1 MPALPSTL
9 SDLEK
14 IHTLIKPFINKTPVL
29 QSDVISE
36 LCGGEVFFKCENFQK
51 IGAFKA
57 RGAVHAVKNL
67 LPEQLKNGVATHSSG
82 NHAQALAYAANLAGC
97 KAYIVMPKN
106 SAQVKMQGVKR
117 LGAEVIEC
125 DNNLEARESTLKKV
139 VEKTGAFF
147 IPPFDHEW
155 IIGGQGTAAKEL
167 IEEIHDLDFIVAP
180 CGGGGLLSG
189 TALTTHIINKKIKVI
204 GAEPENA
211 GDAAIS
217 FKTGNIEKND
227 PAKSTIADGLRTS
240 LGEITIKCIRDH
252 VSQILTVSENEI
264 IEAMKITWAHL
275 KITAEPSSVVPLAVL
290 LKNKSLFKDKRTGI
304 IISGGNVD
312 FASVPFLTA

>member
-1 MPALPSTL
+1 
-9 SDLEK
+9 
-14 IHTLIKPFINKTPVL
+14 
-29 QSDVISE
+29 
-36 LCGGEVFFKCENFQK
+36 EVFFKCENFQK

-82 NHAQALAYAANLAGC
+82 NHAQALAYAANLVGC

-125 DNNLEARESTLKKV
+125 DNNLEARESTLNEV
-139 VEKTGAFF
+139 VKKTGAFF

-155 IIGGQGTAAKEL
+155 IIAGQGTAAKEL
-167 IEEIHDLDFIVAP
+167 IEEIPGLDFIVAP

-189 TALTTHIINKKIKVI
+189 TALTAHIMNKEIKVI
-204 GAEPENA
+204 GAEPENV

-240 LGEITIKCIRDH
+240 LGEITIKCIREH
-252 VSQILTVSENEI
+252 VNQILTVSENEI
-264 IEAMKITWAHL
+264 IEAMKIIWSHL

-290 LKNKSLFKDKRTGI
+290 LKNKDLFKGKRTGI

-312 FASVPFLTA
+312 FASIPFLSA